1 MKKVTYNEKDNSET
15 SELAGLIRKI
25 DTLDAQYVNRICEE
39 IFKHQPFFLT
49 VLLGYRADVSPQ
61 ELEEIMKIYFLIWE
75 YFGSNENLPKRKV
88 TQAQFEKLQ
97 RGNKYMLDY
106 SEGEPEESREKIY
119 TDTLQNLQSKSLWT
133 AVLFRYNNRPVL
145 INMDRENKGII
156 LLGILSF
163 IQSFETQ

>member
-75 YFGSNENLPKRKV
+75 ENPKNP
-88 TQAQFEKLQ
+88 EK
-97 RGNKYMLDY
+97 R
-106 SEGEPEESREKIY
+106 
-119 TDTLQNLQSKSLWT
+119 
-133 AVLFRYNNRPVL
+133 
-145 INMDRENKGII
+145 
-156 LLGILSF
+156 F
-163 IQSFETQ
+163 IQIHCRISNLNPCGQLCSSDIITDQY